1 MYTKSDSAIQLGCFL
16 VDFLWM
22 RCEQDLCGSSFLEQ
36 ADVDPGEIGSGGG
49 HTLDWLQLN
58 LSVSK
63 FFIKRDET
71 REEESI
77 LTTARVLVSASLQ
90 QWQVEQTVVHFS
102 SIQVSRNGPF
112 HNHKFHWAR
121 LFTRWNSDANDLYTW
136 QLMLC
141 EPKWTFSMCVFQ
153 RLYCGKLLYWF
164 KGGPMIPWPVRYFPV
179 EAVHCLWNQGSCT
192 DKSWTCVFGSTL
204 DAPGQSQRVFPEA
217 LQGRR
222 CLQARRLRT
231 RCRGLV
237 LDPQEL
243 RHQGV
248 AGAIWR
254 ISSCHTVTQQTRS
267 NPPAAAPGRFWQDAL
282 DLTQSGEVAKC
293 TATSIIRLK

>member
-1 MYTKSDSAIQLGCFL
+1 MC
-16 VDFLWM
+16 
-22 RCEQDLCGSSFLEQ
+22 CEQDLCGISFLEQ
-36 ADVDPGEIGSGGG
+36 ADVNPGEIEVVEATPLTGFN
-49 HTLDWLQLN
+49 QPFN
-58 LSVSK
+58 FQV
-63 FFIKRDET
+63 FIKRDEIQ
-71 REEESI
+71 EEERI
-77 LTTARVLVSASLQ
+77 LTTARVLTGASLQ
-90 QWQVEQTVVHFS
+90 QWRVEQTVVHFS

-112 HNHKFHWAR
+112 HNHKFHGAR
-121 LFTRWNSDANDLYTW
+121 LFTRWNSDVNDLYTW

-179 EAVHCLWNQGSCT
+179 EAVNCLWNQGSCT

-204 DAPGQSQRVFPEA
+204 DASGQSQGLLQER

-222 CLQARRLRT
+222 CLEARRLRT
-231 RCRGLV
+231 RSHRMV

-243 RHQGV
+243 RNQGA

-267 NPPAAAPGRFWQDAL
+267 NSPATAPGR
-282 DLTQSGEVAKC
+282 SGRMPWTSHSLVEVAKC
-293 TATSIIRLK
+293 TATSIIRPS